1 MLVGGRFH
9 TPLEISV
16 CHGASERWSGW
27 FLMWE
32 VQRMLMLDMFGSE
45 NFIWAALTPTNIYR
59 KRSSYFIAEKYGLFS
74 ETYHEL
80 HGSDLSV
87 RPHSGHLKA
96 RVDESAVSKKP
107 VTTNFWFTFYSMI
120 VPFHVITRSECKV
133 WSIKPQLHSHRQN
146 WIYLYLKLNLTIFRG
161 AEFRLM
167 KTDFF
172 SWSSRCVKSC
182 LVNFLRLDWIT
193 CQ

>member
-1 MLVGGRFH
+1 M
-9 TPLEISV
+9 
-16 CHGASERWSGW
+16 
-27 FLMWE
+27 
-32 VQRMLMLDMFGSE
+32 
-45 NFIWAALTPTNIYR
+45 
-59 KRSSYFIAEKYGLFS
+59 FS

-146 WIYLYLKLNLTIFRG
+146 WIYLYFKFNLTIFQG

-167 KTDFF
+167 KIDFF
-172 SWSSRCVKSC
+172 SSSSHCVKSC

-193 CQ
+193 FLIHIFFHQNESALTAEIFRPWRGVPRNFESESDPSVDYRRK